1 MVRSRSL
8 VPCVLALAIGA
19 CQRPGPDGAEAP
31 ERAAPSSPAADAP
44 AAESPGT
51 YMGRTLAPTMT
62 HHGAAWLTR
71 PERQAE
77 EDTAQMHAQLGLRP
91 GDVTCDVG
99 AGNGY
104 HTLKMARAVAP
115 SGRAIAV
122 DIQQEMLDL
131 LVARARDEGVTNVEI
146 VLGDTSDPKLP
157 PGTCDLILLVDVYH
171 ELDQPA
177 AMLGHLRRA
186 LTPDGRIAILEFRAE
201 DPDVPIKELHKMSK
215 SQILLEL
222 GANGLE
228 LVMSYDELPWQHM
241 MLFSARR

>member
-1 MVRSRSL
+1 VPSRSL
-8 VPCVLALAIGA
+8 VPCVLAFAIGA
-19 CQRPGPDGAEAP
+19 CQRSGSDGAEAP
-31 ERAAPSSPAADAP
+31 ERAAPSFPAADAP
-44 AAESPGT
+44 TGESPGT

-62 HHGAAWLTR
+62 YHGAAWLTR

-77 EDTAQMHAQLGLRP
+77 ENTERMHAELGLRP
-91 GDVTCDVG
+91 GDVACDLG

-104 HTLKMARAVAP
+104 HTLKMARAVGP

-146 VLGDTSDPKLP
+146 VLGGTNDPKLP

-177 AMLGHLRRA
+177 AMLRHLRRA
-186 LTPDGRIAILEFRAE
+186 LTPDGRIALLEFRAE

-215 SQILLEL
+215 SQILLEF
-222 GANGLE
+222 GANGLD
-228 LVMSYDELPWQHM
+228 LVMSYDDLPWQHM
-241 MLFSARR
+241 MFFSARR